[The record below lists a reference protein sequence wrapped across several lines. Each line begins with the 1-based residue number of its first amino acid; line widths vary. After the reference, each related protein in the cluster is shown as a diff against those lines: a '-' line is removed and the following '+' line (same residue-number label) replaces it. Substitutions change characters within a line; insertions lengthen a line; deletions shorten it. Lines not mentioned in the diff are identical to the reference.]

1 MLKDLLRA
9 WTRKS
14 VMQKGLRGNS
24 PMWLAVGA
32 FGLLRRL
39 YDRRGRRSEQI
50 VLGERIRPGDELVVR
65 YPGKP
70 GRTTRREIEATL
82 AKRTHEAEV
91 HRRRVDALA
100 TAAAGTGRKARKA
113 QRALSEL
120 TSSGERQQ

>member
-39 YDRRGRRSEQI
+39 YDRRGRRAEQI
-50 VLGERIRPGDELVVR
+50 MLGERIRPGDELVVR

-70 GRTTRREIEATL
+70 ARKTRREIAT
-82 AKRTHEAEV
+82 THANRAREAED
-91 HRRRVDALA
+91 HRRLVGSLTA
-100 TAAAGTGRKARKA
+100 TAAGAGRKARKA
-113 QRALSEL
+113 QRALTRL
-120 TSSGERQQ
+120 TLPGDRR